1 MQINISHATLKYTHR
16 FRHPLEVP
24 DKICLQ
30 PNSAEQT
37 MDMQGHEVSVV
48 VPLLNEQDNV
58 KPLYKQIT
66 QVLTNKYDYEIIFID
81 DGSSDNSFSI
91 LARLH
96 KNDSRL
102 RIITLRKNF
111 GQTAALSAGFT
122 HARTRQ
128 NHRRN

>member
-37 MDMQGHEVSVV
+37 IHMQGHEVSVV

-58 KPLYKQIT
+58 KPQHLVQDS
-66 QVLTNKYDYEIIFID
+66 LTHEAE
-81 DGSSDNSFSI
+81 SSSQLMPTS
-91 LARLH
+91 
-96 KNDSRL
+96 KMTSRTFL
-102 RIITLRKNF
+102 K
-111 GQTAALSAGFT
+111 
-122 HARTRQ
+122 
-128 NHRRN
+128 